1 MYVEETVQRLDEL
14 GMSLTRSEDI
24 EQIREPV
31 SSWFESVGEQLQ
43 GVLAG
48 TGGTLDFIVLAP
60 AYEQVKLKLLQLAL
74 SGKISRTSLD
84 TALQMCSLSRRFS
97 EQWLR
102 ALNHWQQMRAET
114 DAVNRPAAEST
125 PVEPG
130 ATVAS
135 ASAMSAATP
144 PPQNDL

>member
-1 MYVEETVQRLDEL
+1 
-14 GMSLTRSEDI
+14 
-24 EQIREPV
+24 
-31 SSWFESVGEQLQ
+31 
-43 GVLAG
+43 VLEG

-74 SGKISRTSLD
+74 SGKISRASLD